1 MRDQLPGFSNKDHF
15 LRTFLQCILN
25 RISYE
30 LASVVLGHFWFP
42 MVSCCEAD
50 SVAFYFSVAIL
61 IHIGGKSAFL
71 FSGYLLFTN
80 SQPEY
85 ASTTNAR
92 NEQWTGAR
100 KQPDLHDQYAWKP
113 SLHDQWHD
121 PCLQWKSGTAVCAE
135 PQWPIHGQC
144 SSLFCV
150 CVCCTYCFTD
160 IISETEG
167 DPECLSRINK

>member
-1 MRDQLPGFSNKDHF
+1 M
-15 LRTFLQCILN
+15 
-25 RISYE
+25 
-30 LASVVLGHFWFP
+30 LGHFWFP

-50 SVAFYFSVAIL
+50 SVAFYFSVVIL

-71 FSGYLLFTN
+71 FSGCLLFTN

-100 KQPDLHDQYAWKP
+100 KQPDLHDEHAWKP

-121 PCLQWKSGTAVCAE
+121 PSLQWKSGTAVCAE

-144 SSLFCV
+144 SSLFSV
-150 CVCCTYCFTD
+150 CVLYLLFYWHNLKRKEIQSAC
-160 IISETEG
+160 
-167 DPECLSRINK
+167 PESNNGVNYNSYLAFK